1 MAIASEQLE
10 YIKPVGIYLLAPQ
23 HVFIGIY
30 YTFSRSL
37 AKF

>member
-1 MAIASEQLE
+1 MAIINEQLKH
-10 YIKPVGIYLLAPQ
+10 IKPVGIYLLAPY

-30 YTFSRSL
+30 YTFSRSP